1 MGWDKER
8 NETKRNVTDGRPLLA
23 AASFL
28 SCQGSHLSP
37 QSLHWPNNNLRRLLD
52 KEWGAGGQCG
62 AIEDGDVERD
72 KNVFYKGF
80 RLGPQWEEFVVAI
93 LQLFLQLL
101 LLRSSS

>member
-52 KEWGAGGQCG
+52 KEWGRVAN
-62 AIEDGDVERD
+62 VE
-72 KNVFYKGF
+72 
-80 RLGPQWEEFVVAI
+80 
-93 LQLFLQLL
+93 QLKTEMWNGIRMYFIKDSVWDPSGRNL
-101 LLRSSS
+101 